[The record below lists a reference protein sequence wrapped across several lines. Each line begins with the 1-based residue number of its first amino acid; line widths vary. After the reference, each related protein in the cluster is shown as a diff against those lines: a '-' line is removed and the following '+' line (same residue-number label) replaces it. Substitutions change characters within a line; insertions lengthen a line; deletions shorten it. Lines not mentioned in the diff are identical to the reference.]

1 MNDFIADLVKQVK
14 PSATIAVSMKA
25 AELKAAGQDV
35 IGLGAGEPDFD
46 TPEHIKQAA
55 IEAINQGKT
64 KYTAV
69 DGTPELKQ
77 AIINKLQRDNQVDYQ
92 ASEILVSNGAKHSIF
107 NLLNAVINPGDEV
120 IIPAPYWVSYPDMTL
135 LAGGRSVIVQTE
147 AEQAFKMTADQ
158 LSNAITDRT
167 KLIILNSP
175 SNPTGQVYSRDE
187 LTAIGEVLKAHPQVL
202 MLTDDIYEHIYWGVE
217 PLTNPVALFPELK
230 DRIILINGVSKGYA
244 MTGWRIGFAAA
255 NRDIITAMRK
265 LQSQSTSNPCS
276 ISQAAA
282 VAAFNGPQDCLQT
295 MTRAFKQR
303 HDFVVQALNEIDG
316 ITCLSGDGAFYAFAN
331 VTALIDFHKDCS
343 NDVELATW
351 LLESAGVAV
360 VPGTPF
366 GAPGYVRIS
375 FATAMTVLEKA
386 MARIKQAVEKLRA

>member
-55 IEAINQGKT
+55 IEAIQNGQT

-69 DGTPELKQ
+69 DGTSELKQ
-77 AIINKLQRDNQVDYQ
+77 AIIDKLKRDNQVDYQ
-92 ASEILVSNGAKHSIF
+92 TNEILVSNGAKHSIF

-135 LAGGRSVIVQTE
+135 LAGGRSVIVQTD

-158 LSNAITDRT
+158 LSNAITDKT

-217 PLTNPVALFPELK
+217 PMTNPVALFPELK

-331 VTALIDFHKDCS
+331 VTALIESHKDCS

>member
-35 IGLGAGEPDFD
+35 IGLGAGEPDFN

-55 IEAINQGKT
+55 IEAINKGQT

-69 DGTPELKQ
+69 DGTAALKD
-77 AIINKLQRDNQVDYQ
+77 AIINKLRRDNHLDYERNQ
-92 ASEILVSNGAKHSIF
+92 ILVSNGAKHSIF

-135 LAGGRSVIVQTE
+135 LAGGQSVIVETN
-147 AEQAFKMTADQ
+147 ADQAFKMSPGQ
-158 LSNAITDRT
+158 LSDAITAKT

-175 SNPTGQVYSRDE
+175 SNPTGQVYSKAE
-187 LTAIGEVLKAHPQVL
+187 LTAIGEVMVANPDVL
-202 MLTDDIYEHIYWGVE
+202 ILTDDIYEHIYWGDE
-217 PLTNPVALFPELK
+217 PLTHLAALFPELK
-230 DRIILINGVSKGYA
+230 DRLILINGVSKGYA

-255 NRDIITAMRK
+255 HRDIITAMRK
-265 LQSQSTSNPCS
+265 IQSQSTSNPCS

-295 MTRAFKQR
+295 MTEAFKKR
-303 HDFVVQALNEIDG
+303 HDFVVKALNDING
-316 ITCLSGDGAFYAFAN
+316 ITCLPGDGAFYAFAN
-331 VTALIDFHKDCS
+331 VTTVIEAHENCHD
-343 NDVELATW
+343 DVALATW
-351 LLESAGVAV
+351 LLETAGVAV

-366 GAPGYVRIS
+366 GASGYVRIS
-375 FATAMTVLEKA
+375 FATSMDVLETA
-386 MARIKQAVEKLRA
+386 MARIKQTVEQLLG

>member
-158 LSNAITDRT
+158 LSNAITDKT

-217 PLTNPVALFPELK
+217 PMTNPVALFPELK

-331 VTALIDFHKDCS
+331 VTALIDSHKDCS

>member
-55 IEAINQGKT
+55 IEAIQNGQT

-69 DGTPELKQ
+69 DGTSELKQ
-77 AIINKLQRDNQVDYQ
+77 AIIDKLKRDNQVDYQ
-92 ASEILVSNGAKHSIF
+92 TNEILVSNGAKHSIF

-135 LAGGRSVIVQTE
+135 LAGGRSVIVQTD

-158 LSNAITDRT
+158 LSNAITDKT

-217 PLTNPVALFPELK
+217 PMTNPVALFPELK